1 MSNVIVRKQPGD
13 KPPPARTE
21 TQVWDPWR
29 TMRSM
34 LAWDPFRE
42 MSAFPVDEGALG
54 FSAAFDIKE
63 TKDAYEFKADV
74 PGLHEKD
81 LEITLTGNRLRISG
95 KREEEKED
103 KNDRY
108 YTYERSYGS
117 FTRTFTLP
125 EGADTEKLSANLA
138 NGVLSIIV
146 PKKPEL
152 QPKKIDVKAPTPATK
167 S

>member
-1 MSNVIVRKQPGD
+1 MKRLACVFAEQRQSLEIIRRYLTRRATD
-13 KPPPARTE
+13 APAR
-21 TQVWDPWR
+21 
-29 TMRSM
+29 S
-34 LAWDPFRE
+34 
-42 MSAFPVDEGALG
+42 DEVASRRDCG
-54 FSAAFDIKE
+54 FA
-63 TKDAYEFKADV
+63 
-74 PGLHEKD
+74 
-81 LEITLTGNRLRISG
+81 
-95 KREEEKED
+95 
-103 KNDRY
+103 Y

-146 PKKPEL
+146 PKRPEL